1 MVAVRNSRRS
11 WRISARSACR
21 VCESVEPPWQTPA
34 ARRIRRATAKSIHRR
49 INASQWHCIQVP
61 HGLCAGQE
69 ARKITSL
76 PNLMAS
82 PFHII
87 SNAATVAVPPPT
99 AHPRPEW
106 LRVKFFGGERYQ
118 DLKRIMRT
126 LDLHTVCESARCPN
140 MGECWE
146 YGTATFMILGDICTR
161 ACGFCAVPSGKPVG
175 PPDEGEP
182 FRVAEAVAKM
192 GLRYA
197 VVTSVNRDDQ
207 PDGGAHIFART
218 IEEIRRRVPGC
229 KVEVLIPDFRGDWN
243 ALAVVLAVRPDIL
256 NHNTET
262 VPRLYRQVRKGA
274 IYERSLELLR
284 RSKQAHP
291 EVPTK
296 SGLMLGLGE
305 RKEEVLAT
313 LEDLVAQ
320 GTDILTLG
328 QYLQPTRDHLPVVRY
343 VHPDEFAEFKVRGE
357 AMGLKHVEAGPVVRS
372 SYHAFEQPESA
383 HKA

>member
-1 MVAVRNSRRS
+1 MATPFNILLNVR
-11 WRISARSACR
+11 AM
-21 VCESVEPPWQTPA
+21 P
-34 ARRIRRATAKSIHRR
+34 
-49 INASQWHCIQVP
+49 VP
-61 HGLCAGQE
+61 LAE
-69 ARKITSL
+69 
-76 PNLMAS
+76 
-82 PFHII
+82 
-87 SNAATVAVPPPT
+87 
-99 AHPRPEW
+99 AHPRPDW

-146 YGTATFMILGDICTR
+146 HGTATFMILGDICTR
-161 ACGFCAVPSGKPVG
+161 ACGFCAVPSGRPAG
-175 PPDEGEP
+175 PPDEEEP
-182 FRVAEAVAKM
+182 LRVAEAVERL

-243 ALAVVLAVRPDIL
+243 ALDVLLAARPDIL

-274 IYERSLELLR
+274 VYERSLELLR
-284 RSKQAHP
+284 RAKAAHP

-296 SGLMLGLGE
+296 TGLMLGLGE
-305 RKEEVLAT
+305 EKDEVLTT
-313 LEDLVAQ
+313 LGDLAAQ

-328 QYLQPTRDHLPVVRY
+328 QYLQPTREHLPIVRY
-343 VHPDEFAEFKVRGE
+343 VHPDEFAEFKVLGE
-357 AMGLKHVEAGPVVRS
+357 AMGFKHVEAGPLVRS
-372 SYHAFEQPESA
+372 SYHAFDQAESA
-383 HKA
+383 IR